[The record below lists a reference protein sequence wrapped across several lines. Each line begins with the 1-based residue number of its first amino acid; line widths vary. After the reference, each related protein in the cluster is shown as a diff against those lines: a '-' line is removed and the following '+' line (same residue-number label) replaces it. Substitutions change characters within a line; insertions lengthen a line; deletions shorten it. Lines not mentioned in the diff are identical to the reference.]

1 MKTTIPTNDNVA
13 EISVTYATT
22 IPTHD
27 RVTVAHSHQA
37 VEVLRFIWDDG
48 KMELQ
53 ESFKVILLNRKNQV
67 LGVVTISDGGRVST
81 QVDIRFLFGI
91 LLKSASVAVILS
103 HNHPSGN
110 RNPSE
115 SDMQLSQ
122 KIIDVAKLHDISI
135 LDHIILT
142 SESYYSFADEG
153 LLNISYGITAKSS
166 AHGN

>member
-1 MKTTIPTNDNVA
+1 MKTTIPTDDNVA

-37 VEVLRFIWDDG
+37 VEVLRYIWDDG

-53 ESFKVILLNRKNQV
+53 ESFKVILLNRKNHV

-81 QVDIRFLFGI
+81 QVDIRFMFGI
-91 LLKSASVAVILS
+91 ILKSASVAIILA

-110 RNPSE
+110 RYPSE

-122 KIIDVAKLHDISI
+122 KIIEVAKLHDICI

-142 SESYYSFADEG
+142 AESYYSFADEG
-153 LLNISYGITAKSS
+153 LLNISYHITTKTTAS
-166 AHGN
+166 